1 MCSGLLASPSN
12 ASLFWALCVNSFV
25 CVSRGWS
32 LFLYLYSQLALCCSL
47 SPSCVPLSSL
57 PPLSQN
63 RGTRQHQPLDTT
75 VVTTSAAEPVSP
87 LGCLPKE
94 PSRGVPSLETA
105 FLVAAGQKHTAWL
118 AAILFFGGHQRQ
130 HRLPAGVFPPVSARR
145 EAEKAKGKYNVRWS
159 DRLLSGVCPGGYTC
173 WPSSSRKALSIELTN
188 FSRREAGGLG
198 LQGKCTHTFC
208 FGSCCSYHKGW
219 TLKVIAPSVDRRAR
233 ILRLSG
239 VSGGCVDVSRI
250 TRVPSSS
257 EPKTNIPTEPR
268 LEHPFFFFFCRI
280 RSRTRPLPHLAI
292 THTGNKGTWAGD
304 SSSSSV
310 YVSHG
315 ASIFYHLVRVTH
327 NVSNDVSQGGRP
339 LLAVGDNGSMAV
351 SQRAA
356 PGEVS
361 L

>member
-1 MCSGLLASPSN
+1 MSGDVVFRFQHYFPTTKSTTAAAVDKTGRQDTEPQGKAVTLVCGVCLCVCSGLLASPSN

-94 PSRGVPSLETA
+94 PSRGVPSLETV

-118 AAILFFGGHQRQ
+118 AAIFFFGGHQRQ

-145 EAEKAKGKYNVRWS
+145 EVEKAKGKYNVRWS

-173 WPSSSRKALSIELTN
+173 WPSS
-188 FSRREAGGLG
+188 
-198 LQGKCTHTFC
+198 
-208 FGSCCSYHKGW
+208 
-219 TLKVIAPSVDRRAR
+219 
-233 ILRLSG
+233 
-239 VSGGCVDVSRI
+239 
-250 TRVPSSS
+250 
-257 EPKTNIPTEPR
+257 
-268 LEHPFFFFFCRI
+268 
-280 RSRTRPLPHLAI
+280 
-292 THTGNKGTWAGD
+292 
-304 SSSSSV
+304 
-310 YVSHG
+310 
-315 ASIFYHLVRVTH
+315 
-327 NVSNDVSQGGRP
+327 
-339 LLAVGDNGSMAV
+339 
-351 SQRAA
+351 
-356 PGEVS
+356 
-361 L
+361 